1 MNPTDAKELAGDAGN
16 LRDAVNTTAAWI
28 WRKTEKSSGL

>member
-1 MNPTDAKELAGDAGN
+1 MNPADAQELAGDAGS

-28 WRKTEKSSGL
+28 WGKTEKSSGL